1 VFSARTASRL
11 VLAVALAAT
20 ASLLVAAASR
30 ADADPAS
37 DVLYSQKVF
46 YSYDQLPSDA
56 AQKRLNDVVASAT
69 KAGYPIRVALIAN
82 PADLGGVTALWGK
95 PHQYARFLSLELG
108 FVYKGSLVV
117 VMPAGLG
124 YARNGKSSTSADALL
139 RPVRLE
145 SGNDAQAN
153 AAVTAIAKLARA
165 SGHTIDVPP
174 QTADGSGGGGGSTW
188 RNRLIILLAALVLAQ
203 LVAAGL
209 VWRRRAA
216 RPN

>member
-1 VFSARTASRL
+1 VFSARAARWG
-11 VLAVALAAT
+11 VRAVALAA
-20 ASLLVAAASR
+20 AVGLLVVPAAL

-56 AQKRLNDVVASAT
+56 AQKRLNQVVASAT
-69 KAGYPIRVALIAN
+69 KAAYPVRVALIAN

-139 RPVRLE
+139 RSVRVE
-145 SGNDAQAN
+145 NGNDAQAN
-153 AAVTAIAKLARA
+153 AAVAAIAKLARA

-174 QTADGSGGGGGSTW
+174 QTADGSGGGGSSW

-203 LVAAGL
+203 LVAAGWVL
-209 VWRRRAA
+209 RRRAT

>member
-1 VFSARTASRL
+1 VFSARAARWL
-11 VLAVALAAT
+11 ALAVALAA
-20 ASLLVAAASR
+20 AVGLLVVPAAL

-56 AQKRLNDVVASAT
+56 AQKRLNQVVASAT
-69 KAGYPIRVALIAN
+69 KAGYPVRVALIAN

-124 YARNGKSSTSADALL
+124 YARNGKSSTFADALL
-139 RPVRLE
+139 RSVQVE
-145 SGNDAQAN
+145 NGNDAQAN
-153 AAVTAIAKLARA
+153 AAVAAIAKLARA

-174 QTADGSGGGGGSTW
+174 QTADSSGGGGSSW

-203 LVAAGL
+203 LVAAGW
-209 VWRRRAA
+209 VWRRRTA

>member
-1 VFSARTASRL
+1 VFSARAARWG
-11 VLAVALAAT
+11 VRAVALAA
-20 ASLLVAAASR
+20 AVGLLVVPAAL

-56 AQKRLNDVVASAT
+56 AQKRLNQVVASAT
-69 KAGYPIRVALIAN
+69 KAGYPVRVALIAN

-139 RPVRLE
+139 RSVRVE
-145 SGNDAQAN
+145 NGNDAQAN
-153 AAVTAIAKLARA
+153 AAVAAIAKLARA

-174 QTADGSGGGGGSTW
+174 QTADGSGGGGSSW

-203 LVAAGL
+203 LVAAGWVL
-209 VWRRRAA
+209 RRRAT